1 MSLDAMLTKN
11 DEGGLNDNFEMQQ
24 IKIRLAE
31 MEKEVIELKK
41 QGEKGRSS
49 KELAIQCNEAG
60 DIKSTQ
66 AGQHMK
72 LHPNSNPESTN
83 EIKKDTDAR
92 SIYVGNVDY
101 GVEAEDLAMHFK
113 QCGEVSRVTI
123 PCNYH
128 NHQPKG
134 FAYVEFEQRKSV
146 ENAIEFNGSELK
158 GRLLV
163 ITRKRTNIPGISSTN
178 RFPRGLGVRGR
189 SSRPPR
195 SYLSERGRGYATRGR
210 HSSFYRPRARA
221 SRRGSTSY

>member
-1 MSLDAMLTKN
+1 MSSDAKLTKN
-11 DEGGLNDNFEMQQ
+11 DEGGLIKDNFEMEQ
-24 IKIRLAE
+24 IRSRLAE

-41 QGEKGRSS
+41 RGEKGGSRD
-49 KELAIQCNEAG
+49 ELDVKCNEAG

-83 EIKKDTDAR
+83 EIKKDIDAR

-101 GVEAEDLAMHFK
+101 SVEAEDLAMHFK

-123 PCNYH
+123 PCNH
-128 NHQPKG
+128 HTHQPKG
-134 FAYVEFEQRKSV
+134 FAYVEFEDRKSV
-146 ENAIEFNGSELK
+146 ENAFEFNGSEFK

-163 ITRKRTNIPGISSTN
+163 ITCKRTNIPGISSTN

-189 SSRPPR
+189 S
-195 SYLSERGRGYATRGR
+195 LRGMGRVRRGMGYATRGT
-210 HSSFYRPRARA
+210 HSSFYRPRARG